1 MYLNDIKMNRK
12 LIALK
17 KMTESDL
24 MDIFVLDMMAFIKIF
39 IRFQKLMVNPGN
51 TDVR

>member
-1 MYLNDIKMNRK
+1 MTLK

-17 KMTESDL
+17 KMTASDL
-24 MDIFVLDMMAFIKIF
+24 MDIFVLDMMAFTKIF
-39 IRFQKLMVNPGN
+39 ICFQKLMVNPGN